1 MLGAVLALSGL
12 RCWAATLATES
23 GVSISHH
30 SLRFDTPSRLAQHW
44 VELFGEDEKVNL
56 AREWIQRQ
64 TVGSE
69 IARVRRGEAFGVVVN
84 SGCPLANAATD
95 LICQITSH
103 RVWPDGYSELE
114 AIATSRNTI
123 KKLMKTLIA
132 RDMGVRLLEVG
143 PVIVS
148 KGLTSRQEQLMRKAL
163 QMGYYDFPRRI
174 RQRELARACGL
185 SSSTLAEVLRR
196 GERNL
201 VGMHEA
207 GVGFRRASSGEDSY
221 SKPSQHN
228 IRRVT
233 RR

>member
-64 TVGSE
+64 TVSSE

-84 SGCPLANAATD
+84 SGCPLANAATN

-132 RDMGVRLLEVG
+132 RDIGVRLLELG

-148 KGLTSRQEQLMRKAL
+148 KGLTSRQE
-163 QMGYYDFPRRI
+163 
-174 RQRELARACGL
+174 QRELARACGL